1 MLDQIGS
8 AHMKQGA
15 LTSFTTD
22 RFGNANSA
30 LALNGGWTQ
39 VPSGVYFNTPQF
51 TISVWIYPQQVGSYS
66 RVIDF
71 ANGPSGDNVALAVSV
86 GTSLQ
91 PYFEI
96 CPPSGCSIS
105 TTSSQKLI
113 MNQWQFLVATFD
125 GTISRVYLNGQV
137 TGSSSGAYAMKTLTR
152 ANCLIGKSNWAG
164 DEFSSSFLDD
174 LRFYNRSLTQT
185 EIQQLMNQVCKKK
198 F

>member
-22 RFGNANSA
+22 RFGNANAA

-39 VPSGVYFNTPQF
+39 VPSGIYFNTPQF
-51 TISVWIYPQQVGSYS
+51 TISVWIYPQQVGAWS

-71 ANGPSGDNVALAVSV
+71 ANGPDKDNVVLALSS

-91 PYFEI
+91 PYFI
-96 CPPSGCSIS
+96 LCPPSGCLIAA
-105 TTSSQKLI
+105 TSSQKLI

-125 GTISRVYLNGQV
+125 GSISRVYLNGQL
-137 TGSSSGAYAMKTLTR
+137 TGSVSITYAMKTLTR
-152 ANCLIGKSNWAG
+152 SSCLIGKSNFAG
-164 DEFSSSFLDD
+164 DGFSSSFLDD
-174 LRFYNRSLTQT
+174 LRFYNKSLNQI
-185 EIQQLMNQVCKKK
+185 EIQQLMNQVCKNI
-198 F
+198 